1 MYTLNKKGTLPKLPK
16 RFGRFENA
24 CKYVESSKKRIKKI
38 YETFKGSSRVTR
50 GRSFFSRN
58 LFKFRRAK
66 KSFLG
71 KIRNF
76 SSFVLNLMVS
86 YWVSYKTILFN
97 TKLEKFRILPRKLF
111 FALRNL
117 KRFREKK
124 DLPLVTR
131 EDPLKVS

>member
-1 MYTLNKKGTLPKLPK
+1 MVSVTSVGGAGRWDNFCPKHFNTP
-16 RFGRFENA
+16 F
-24 CKYVESSKKRIKKI
+24 SSCFTKI

-50 GRSFFSRN
+50 GRSFFCRN

-71 KIRNF
+71 RIQNF

-86 YWVSYKTILFN
+86 YKTILFN
-97 TKLEKFRILPRKLF
+97 TKFEKFRILPRKLY